1 MNAFSRLGTWV
12 LLGLMVM
19 AHSLCSAAE
28 VPSEE
33 DQIRAIERSRLR
45 ALVEAKVDVARELHA
60 EEFQLINPRG
70 QARTRDQ
77 YLGDIASGAL
87 DYLVWEPESPI
98 AVRLI
103 GQVAVIR
110 YQSRIELVRD
120 GVKAPLRRFWHT
132 DTYDKRSG
140 RWQVVWSQATE
151 IQPPVAATIR

>member
-1 MNAFSRLGTWV
+1 MNALSRLGTLV
-12 LLGLMVM
+12 LLGLTIM
-19 AHSLCSAAE
+19 AHSFCLAAE
-28 VPSEE
+28 GPSEE
-33 DQIRAIERSRLR
+33 DQIRDIERRRLQ
-45 ALVEAKVDVARELHA
+45 ALVEANIDIAKELHA
-60 EEFQLINPRG
+60 AEFQLINPRG

-103 GQVAVIR
+103 GLMAVIR

-120 GVKAPLRRFWHT
+120 GVKASLRRFWHT
-132 DTYDKRSG
+132 DTYEKRNG

-151 IQPPVAATIR
+151 IQPPAATKDH